1 MGATTTRKHGVTVH
15 TVFCRNDKCE
25 WHNTSW
31 LVQVNADGSVPEA
44 YKGLGKKQFPKL
56 SKESE
61 QRIRDAMDAQLKA
74 ETSGQGE
81 IRNPFS
87 S

>member
-1 MGATTTRKHGVTVH
+1 MGANATKKRGVVAH
-15 TVFCRNDKCE
+15 MIFCRNDKCE
-25 WHNTSW
+25 WFDTSW
-31 LVQVNADGSVPEA
+31 VVQVNADGSVPEA
-44 YKGLGKKQFPKL
+44 YKGIGRKQFPAL

-61 QRIRDAMDAQLKA
+61 QKVRDAVDAQIKA

-81 IRNPFS
+81 IRNPYS